1 MSAEGKYCRSWA
13 KKSTCDML
21 PFIHNSRKWKQV
33 SPQWQKDNQWLPREG
48 RSGQEE
54 LQRGTK
60 KHLAGMDMVIILT
73 MVMNSQVYTY
83 VKADQIMHFLTCVV
97 YFMLQSLNKHR
108 LSRKSLVFKQFLS
121 YFFSVN
127 INLPNGEGIGR
138 PGYLL
143 WQGVWKYTNK
153 ISMCYPI
160 PEVTFWKI
168 ISLMYNWHTVDYTR

>member
-1 MSAEGKYCRSWA
+1 MSAEGKYWRSWA

-83 VKADQIMHFLTCVV
+83 VKADQIMHFLTYVV
-97 YFMLQSLNKHR
+97 YCMSVVHQWNHFSKSNLLNGITHWDFICIFSNP
-108 LSRKSLVFKQFLS
+108 LSKQVARPS
-121 YFFSVN
+121 YSFT
-127 INLPNGEGIGR
+127 I
-138 PGYLL
+138 
-143 WQGVWKYTNK
+143 
-153 ISMCYPI
+153 
-160 PEVTFWKI
+160 WKI
-168 ISLMYNWHTVDYTR
+168 CVDREEIRKKLLENQWLPRKPVLVKGL